1 MKTHNNQH
9 IVLRRLG
16 FVLLL
21 VFLCLIAFFPIL
33 WIFSTALKPPSAVM
47 CSPPKLLFSPTLDNF
62 RAVLAKPGVEMM
74 FFNSSIV
81 ALLASLIVLML
92 SFPAAYSL
100 ARFRMKRKDD
110 LAFMILSLKMFP
122 PVAVV
127 IPFYIMYNK
136 IGLYDSQLGLI
147 LLYVA
152 VNIPLAVWLLIGFLK
167 GLPVA
172 LEESALVDG
181 ANTLQV
187 LIRIVLPLSATGIA
201 AVGILTFI
209 MCWNEFFFA
218 LVLTGRNAR
227 MLPVFLYTFMT
238 FREIQWGPL
247 MALGTLMT
255 LPVVF
260 FSVFF
265 RKYLIQG
272 ITLGALKE

>member
-1 MKTHNNQH
+1 MNN
-9 IVLRRLG
+9 VTDKKLVRSVG
-16 FVLLL
+16 FALLL
-21 VFLCLIAFFPIL
+21 AIICLVSFFPVF
-33 WIFSTALKPPSAVM
+33 WIFTTAFKAPADVM
-47 CSPPKLLFSPTLDNF
+47 CSPPRIFFTPTVDNF
-62 RAVLAKPGVEMM
+62 QAVLAKPGVASM
-74 FFNSSIV
+74 FLNSAVI
-81 ALLASLIVLML
+81 ALSASLIVIALA
-92 SFPAAYSL
+92 FPAAYSL

-110 LAFMILSLKMFP
+110 MAFMMLSLKMFP

-136 IGLYDSQLGLI
+136 IGLYDSQIGLI

-152 VNIPLAVWLLIGFLK
+152 VNIPLAVWLLLGFLK
-167 GLPVA
+167 ELPVA

-181 ANTLQV
+181 ANPIQV
-187 LIRIVLPLSATGIA
+187 LTRIVLPLSATGLA

-218 LVLTGRNAR
+218 LVLTGRNTR
-227 MLPVFLYTFMT
+227 TLTVFLYSFMT

-247 MALGTLMT
+247 MALGTMMT
-255 LPVVF
+255 LPVII

-265 RKYLIQG
+265 RKQLIEG

>member
-1 MKTHNNQH
+1 MNN
-9 IVLRRLG
+9 VTDKKLVRSVG
-16 FVLLL
+16 FALLL
-21 VFLCLIAFFPIL
+21 SIICLVSFFPIF
-33 WIFSTALKPPSAVM
+33 WIFTTAFKAPADVM
-47 CSPPKLLFSPTLDNF
+47 CSPPRIFFTPTVDNF
-62 RAVLAKPGVEMM
+62 QAVLAKPGVGSM
-74 FFNSSIV
+74 FLNSAVI
-81 ALLASLIVLML
+81 ALSASLIVIALA
-92 SFPAAYSL
+92 FPAAYSL

-110 LAFMILSLKMFP
+110 MAFMMLSLKMFP

-136 IGLYDSQLGLI
+136 IGLYDSQIGLI

-152 VNIPLAVWLLIGFLK
+152 VNIPLAVWLLLGFLK
-167 GLPVA
+167 ELPVA

-181 ANTLQV
+181 ANPIQV
-187 LIRIVLPLSATGIA
+187 LMRIVLPLSATGLA

-218 LVLTGRNAR
+218 LVLTGRDTR
-227 MLPVFLYTFMT
+227 TLTVFLYSFMT

-247 MALGTLMT
+247 MALGTMMT
-255 LPVVF
+255 LPVII

-265 RKYLIQG
+265 RKQLIEG

>member
-1 MKTHNNQH
+1 MNKQTNNK
-9 IVLRRLG
+9 VARSVG
-16 FVLLL
+16 FVVLLTMICL
-21 VFLCLIAFFPIL
+21 VSFFPIF
-33 WIFSTALKPPSAVM
+33 WIFTTALKVPADVM
-47 CSPPKLLFSPTLDNF
+47 CSPPKVFFTPTLNSF
-62 RAVLAKPGVEMM
+62 QTVLGKPGVGTM
-74 FFNSSIV
+74 FLNSGVI
-81 ALLASLIVLML
+81 ALSASLIVIALA
-92 SFPAAYSL
+92 FPAAYSL

-110 LAFMILSLKMFP
+110 LAFMMLSLKMFP

-136 IGLYDSQLGLI
+136 IGLYDSQIGLI

-152 VNIPLAVWLLIGFLK
+152 VNIPLAVWLLLGFLK
-167 GLPVA
+167 ELPVA

-181 ANTLQV
+181 ANPIQV
-187 LIRIVLPLSATGIA
+187 LLRIVLPLSATGLA

-218 LVLTGRNAR
+218 LVLTGRNTR
-227 MLPVFLYTFMT
+227 TLTVFLYSFMT

-255 LPVVF
+255 LPVII

-265 RKYLIQG
+265 RKQLIEG

>member
-1 MKTHNNQH
+1 MKG
-9 IVLRRLG
+9 LSRRRLARTTG

-21 VFLCLIAFFPIL
+21 AVVCAVSFFPIF
-33 WIFSTALKPPSAVM
+33 WIFSTALKAPADVM
-47 CSPPKLLFSPTLDNF
+47 CSPPKWLFRPTLANF
-62 RAVLAKPGVEMM
+62 GSVFAKPNVGLM
-74 FFNSSIV
+74 FLNSGAI
-81 ALLASLIVLML
+81 ALSASLIVLGL

-100 ARFRMKRKDD
+100 ARFKMRRKDD
-110 LAFMILSLKMFP
+110 LAFMMLSLKMFP

-136 IGLYDSQLGLI
+136 IGLYDSWIGLI
-147 LLYVA
+147 LMYVA
-152 VNIPLAVWLLIGFLK
+152 VNIPLATWLLLGFLK
-167 GLPVA
+167 ELPVA

-181 ANTLQV
+181 ASPAQV
-187 LIRIVLPLSATGIA
+187 LLRIVLPLSATGMA

-218 LVLTGRNAR
+218 LILTGRHTR
-227 MLPVFLYTFMT
+227 TLPVFLYSFMT

-255 LPVVF
+255 LPVIL

-265 RKYLIQG
+265 RKQLIEG

>member
-1 MKTHNNQH
+1 MNKQTNNK
-9 IVLRRLG
+9 VARSVG
-16 FVLLL
+16 FVVLLTMICL
-21 VFLCLIAFFPIL
+21 VSFFPIF
-33 WIFSTALKPPSAVM
+33 WIFTTALKVPADVM
-47 CSPPKLLFSPTLDNF
+47 CSPPKVFFTPTLNSF
-62 RAVLAKPGVEMM
+62 QTVLGKPGVGTM
-74 FFNSSIV
+74 FLNSGVI
-81 ALLASLIVLML
+81 ALSASLIVIALA
-92 SFPAAYSL
+92 FPAAYSL

-110 LAFMILSLKMFP
+110 LAFMMLSLKMFP

-136 IGLYDSQLGLI
+136 IGLYDSQIGLI

-152 VNIPLAVWLLIGFLK
+152 VNIPLAVWLLLGFLK
-167 GLPVA
+167 ELPVA

-181 ANTLQV
+181 ANPIQV
-187 LIRIVLPLSATGIA
+187 LLRIVLPLSATGLA

-218 LVLTGRNAR
+218 LVLTGRNTR
-227 MLPVFLYTFMT
+227 TLTVFLYSFMT

-255 LPVVF
+255 LPVII

-265 RKYLIQG
+265 RKQLI
-272 ITLGALKE
+272 

>member
-1 MKTHNNQH
+1 MNRQFNSKLARS
-9 IVLRRLG
+9 VG
-16 FVLLL
+16 FVILLTMIC
-21 VFLCLIAFFPIL
+21 VVSFFPIF
-33 WIFSTALKPPSAVM
+33 WIFSTAFKAPADVM
-47 CSPPKLLFSPTLDNF
+47 CSPPKIFFSPTLDSF
-62 RAVLAKPGVEMM
+62 GGVFAKPGVGSM
-74 FFNSSIV
+74 FLNSAVI
-81 ALLASLIVLML
+81 ALSASLIVIALA
-92 SFPAAYSL
+92 FPAAYSL

-110 LAFMILSLKMFP
+110 MAFMMLSLKMFP

-136 IGLYDSQLGLI
+136 VGLYDSQVGLI

-152 VNIPLAVWLLIGFLK
+152 VNIPLAVWLLLGFLK
-167 GLPVA
+167 ELPVA

-181 ANTLQV
+181 ASPFQV
-187 LIRIVLPLSATGIA
+187 LSRIVLPLSATGLA

-218 LVLTGRNAR
+218 LVLTGRNTR
-227 MLPVFLYTFMT
+227 TLPVFLYSFMT

-255 LPVVF
+255 LPVIVF
-260 FSVFF
+260 SMFF
-265 RKYLIQG
+265 RKQLIEG